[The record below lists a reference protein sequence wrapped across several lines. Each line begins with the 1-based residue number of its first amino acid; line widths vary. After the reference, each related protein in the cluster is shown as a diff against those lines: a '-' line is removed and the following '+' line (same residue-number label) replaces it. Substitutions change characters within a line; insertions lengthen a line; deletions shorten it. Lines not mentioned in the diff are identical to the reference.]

1 MIEYTQSNLDP
12 GNCWQTVVASVLEVP
27 PERLPDQT
35 VCDLGEMPKYRYQN
49 ELGAYLRKHHNLA
62 YVSLQPYFMGVLE
75 VRAPGVHF
83 MSGETV
89 RTPETKARH
98 VVIARYGELLWDP
111 HPSRAGLTSVFYWS
125 FLVPYPKEWS
135 LVSSTVLEC
144 HCPAC
149 GGYE

>member
-1 MIEYTQSNLDP
+1 MIKYTQTNIVP
-12 GNCWQTVVASVLEVP
+12 GNCWQTVVASVLEIP
-27 PERLPDQT
+27 PERLPDQSIY
-35 VCDLGEMPKYRYQN
+35 DSRYQN

-75 VRAPGVHF
+75 VKEPGIHF
-83 MSGETV
+83 MSGETE
-89 RTPETKARH
+89 RTPQTKAMH

-111 HPSRAGLTSVFYWS
+111 HPSRAGLTSVLYWS
-125 FLVPYPKEWS
+125 FLVTYPKEWS

-149 GGYE
+149 GGLGG